1 MLIKLEKQSKKNALF
16 NWGKQLM
23 SKLRHMSLFAQ
34 IVESGSITAAAD
46 TLGLSKSVLSQ
57 HLKALEQDLGVMLLR
72 RTTRKQSLTVAGK
85 AFYAQCKLINQTAQR
100 AWLEA
105 TQFNEIP
112 KGKVKITA
120 PNVLMTTLIAPAL
133 AAVIAEYPELELELV
148 ADDRQLDLQAHCID
162 LAIRVGR
169 SENSDAKQ
177 RWIGEFKDVLC
188 AAPILLTGKPPENLR
203 YIANGWQPRHI
214 EHILTSGK
222 GHEKVFSTI
231 ASCKVN
237 TFETC
242 FAMIAQGAGIGLVP
256 EFKLSEYTTQ
266 LCEVFPGY
274 SLAPN
279 PVFALHTF
287 DRQVPLS
294 LRVCLQAIE
303 NKLAQSMG

>member
-1 MLIKLEKQSKKNALF
+1 
-16 NWGKQLM
+16 M

-57 HLKALEQDLGVMLLR
+57 HLKTLEQDLGVMLLR
-72 RTTRKQSLTVAGK
+72 RTTRKQSLTVAGQ
-85 AFYAQCKLINQTAQR
+85 AFYAQCKLINQTAQL

-105 TQFNEIP
+105 TQFNEVP

-133 AAVIAEYPELELELV
+133 AAVIAEYPELELELI
-148 ADDRQLDLQAHCID
+148 ADDQQLDLQAHSID

-169 SENSDAKQ
+169 SANSDAKQ
-177 RWIGEFKDVLC
+177 RCIGEFKDVLC
-188 AAPILLTGKPPENLR
+188 AAPALLASQSPEKLR
-203 YIANGWQPRHI
+203 YIANVWQSRHI
-214 EHILTSGK
+214 EHVLMSDE
-222 GHEKVFSTI
+222 GHEKVFSTL

-237 TFETC
+237 TFDTC
-242 FAMIAQGAGIGLVP
+242 LAMIAQGAGVGLIP
-256 EFKLSEYTTQ
+256 EFKLPEYATQ
-266 LCEVFPGY
+266 ICEVFPGY
-274 SLAPN
+274 SLVPN

-294 LRVCLQAIE
+294 IRVCLQAIE
-303 NKLAQSMG
+303 TKLAQRMG